1 MAFAERPLRKDA
13 ERNRQRILEAA
24 RELFAECGLS
34 ATLSDIAHHAH
45 VGVGTVYRR
54 FPDKTLLIDVLFEQ
68 RIADVVAL
76 VEAALQD
83 RDPWHGLTVFLER
96 SLELQAQDRA
106 FNELVLAAP
115 EGLERVRQIRKRM
128 LPLVGELVNRA
139 RDTGQLRPDVEW
151 TDMAIVQRIL
161 STAIDCARDVE
172 PELWRRYL
180 QIILQGLRA
189 DPGPPKPLPVAPL
202 APEQIDRAMAA

>member
-1 MAFAERPLRKDA
+1 M
-13 ERNRQRILEAA
+13 
-24 RELFAECGLS
+24 
-34 ATLSDIAHHAH
+34 
-45 VGVGTVYRR
+45 
-54 FPDKTLLIDVLFEQ
+54 
-68 RIADVVAL
+68 
-76 VEAALQD
+76 
-83 RDPWHGLTVFLER
+83 FLER

-115 EGLERVRQIRKRM
+115 EGLERVRQIRERM

-189 DPGPPKPLPVAPL
+189 DPGPPEPLPVAPL
-202 APEQIDRAMAA
+202 APKRIDRAMAA